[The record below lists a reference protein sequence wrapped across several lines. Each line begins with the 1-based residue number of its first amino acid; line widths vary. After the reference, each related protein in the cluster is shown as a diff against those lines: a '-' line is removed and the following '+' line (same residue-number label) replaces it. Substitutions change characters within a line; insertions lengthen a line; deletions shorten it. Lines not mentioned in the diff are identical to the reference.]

1 MSWHEYSVA
10 LAIYKVIHTWK
21 KSSLVKSLGLL
32 KHSASSEEIPS
43 ICMCHGNAES
53 CFSWFRKEDK
63 RGMSE
68 ECSKAFRKDVSITLK
83 SCCVLCS
90 SFCSFHLWPL
100 SFHCPFNDWG
110 TTFSMEK
117 YAMVEISLTEKIAD
131 GFFFTVLKDKMGI
144 GQTMK
149 FLLVILITCLCV
161 EPQ

>member
-1 MSWHEYSVA
+1 
-10 LAIYKVIHTWK
+10 
-21 KSSLVKSLGLL
+21 
-32 KHSASSEEIPS
+32 
-43 ICMCHGNAES
+43 
-53 CFSWFRKEDK
+53 
-63 RGMSE
+63 MSE

-100 SFHCPFNDWG
+100 SFHCPFNDRG

-131 GFFFTVLKDKMGI
+131 VFFMGI